1 MQMTNWASR
10 FISVENPLLRQKRRA
25 RAPAPLDQNLAGRR
39 ARPTSTNNN
48 NNNKTSHIN
57 NHLAAPAGTS
67 AAHAS
72 IATAVAGHDAA
83 AEAAGGGVAQVDQA
97 GEGVGGVD
105 GTGSRLPVADFRS
118 RAAYFSSSFRHGA
131 RGTQSEFV

>member
-25 RAPAPLDQNLAGRR
+25 RAPAPLDQNLAGRS

-48 NNNKTSHIN
+48 NNNKSSHIN
-57 NHLAAPAGTS
+57 NHLAAPAGTP

-83 AEAAGGGVAQVDQA
+83 PETARGGGGPGGPA
-97 GEGVGGVD
+97 GEGGG
-105 GTGSRLPVADFRS
+105 
-118 RAAYFSSSFRHGA
+118 GA
-131 RGTQSEFV
+131 